1 MSAFETVQVDLDER
15 TYDIRV
21 GPGLIA
27 NAGEAMS
34 DLVRARQVIVI
45 TDRSVA
51 KHWLT
56 PLLASL
62 DRAGLRH
69 HEIVLPAGEQTKNFA
84 NLEAVLNE
92 MLAVGIERGT
102 AVVALGGGVIG
113 DLAGFAAA
121 TALRGLD
128 FIQIPTTL
136 LSQVDSSV
144 GGKTAINT
152 TAGKNLVGAFHQP
165 RLVLADTDTLATLPK
180 RELLAGYGEV
190 VKYGFIRD
198 ATFFEWL
205 EAEGQA
211 VIDGDEAARR
221 HAVVESCRIKA
232 QVVGADERE
241 RGERALLNFGHTFG
255 HAYEAEAGY
264 DGSLLHGEAVA
275 VGMMKAFELSRRL
288 GHCAGQDV
296 ERARQHMSAI
306 GLPVSAG
313 DIAAVS
319 IRPEILLGHMS
330 KDKKVELG
338 KVKFILA
345 RGIGDAFVIDQ
356 APPDDVLAVLREPV
370 LAKVGPVEIG

>member
-69 HEIVLPAGEQTKNFA
+69 HEIILPAGEQTKSFA

-92 MLAVGIERGT
+92 MLSVGIERGT

-198 ATFFEWL
+198 ASFFEWL
-205 EAEGQA
+205 EAEGQS

-275 VGMMKAFELSRRL
+275 VGMMKAFELSRQL
-288 GHCAGQDV
+288 GHCDGQDV
-296 ERARQHMSAI
+296 ERARMHMNAI

-313 DIAAVS
+313 NIAAQS
-319 IRPEILLGHMS
+319 IRPEVLLGHMS

-345 RGIGDAFVIDQ
+345 RGIGDAFVTDQ

-370 LAKVGPVEIG
+370 PAKVGPAEVK